1 MDNSQ
6 NQKHNSQPEGDNSQ
20 TFKLN
25 SQWKKSLQ
33 KEGIIVTT
41 LAAINKIHVP
51 IPCRNRLHR
60 TEYCNN
66 SLENLRKLHRT

>member
-41 LAAINKIHVP
+41 LAAINKITRP
-51 IPCRNRLHR
+51 
-60 TEYCNN
+60 N
-66 SLENLRKLHRT
+66 SL